1 MADTAMADSPVRT
14 WAVVGLAAQIIFV
27 ASWLLAGAWQGQ
39 AYSFLS
45 DSISDMYAVTAPHA
59 WFLVVCITAAGIGT
73 VLFAL
78 FGLRPALHSAGWVA
92 TVGVILLA
100 LSILG
105 LGEVLTAVEQEAC
118 RAADPGCTPAAQ
130 IANFGGALDM
140 WLSTIGL
147 LLLVAAGFFLAEAM
161 RKSPGWAPLAWP
173 TRVVTIFM
181 ILLILATGALEGVG
195 LGGLFERLLALTA
208 AGGVAALAVVL
219 LRRTSRVQSAV
230 NEH

>member
-1 MADTAMADSPVRT
+1 
-14 WAVVGLAAQIIFV
+14 
-27 ASWLLAGAWQGQ
+27 
-39 AYSFLS
+39 
-45 DSISDMYAVTAPHA
+45 
-59 WFLVVCITAAGIGT
+59 
-73 VLFAL
+73 
-78 FGLRPALHSAGWVA
+78 LRSAGWIA
-92 TVGVILLA
+92 TAGVILLA

-105 LGEVLTAVEQEAC
+105 LGEVLTALEQEAC

-161 RKSPGWAPLAWP
+161 RRSPGWAPLVWP